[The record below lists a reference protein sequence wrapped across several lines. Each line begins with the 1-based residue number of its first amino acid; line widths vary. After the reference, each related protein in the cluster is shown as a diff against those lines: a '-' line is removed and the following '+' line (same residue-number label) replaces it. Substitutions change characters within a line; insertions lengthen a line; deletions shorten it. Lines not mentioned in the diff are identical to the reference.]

1 MKNFILILVLIIISF
16 ILITFI
22 LHKIFKS
29 KKFVKYIPSIAA
41 IALGAYS
48 IYLART
54 STQGFQGIGFMLLG
68 IMSFAGFLSGFISGI
83 FLDYMLPR
91 IKK

>member
-16 ILITFI
+16 ILITLI
-22 LHKIFKS
+22 LHKIFKG

-41 IALGAYS
+41 VALGAYS
-48 IYLART
+48 IYLAKT
-54 STQGFQGIGFMLLG
+54 STQGFQDIGFMLLG
-68 IMSFAGFLSGFISGI
+68 IMSFAGFLGGFFSGI
-83 FLDYMLPR
+83 FLDYILPR